1 MLRFRRYRVFLVF
14 AVFSIAALYH
24 FTSVRDWEDARAAS
38 VEGLKKYGPQR
49 STSTG
54 QVGVLVTPLAN
65 PERVSKLVHV
75 DETTPLSTTTL
86 PTPAFLA
93 SQTLQSSTSSFT
105 SLSPPR
111 ISAASVKSVENGNT
125 SPTIETTSTVVSEA
139 GSTHDP
145 NNDQLMQEGQ
155 GRHEPAPP
163 LKNTPAIHWARQP
176 EHFPIPS
183 ESVIPIPT
191 GRPLTIPK
199 IQHAFSA
206 ESSAARIEREK
217 KLATVKEAFQHS
229 WAGYKRSESW
239 LQDELSPVSGKSRNP
254 FCGWA
259 ATLVD
264 ALDTL
269 WIMGMEEE
277 FQQAALAIGEIDFT
291 TSIRSDIPLFET
303 TIRYLGGLIA
313 AHDLS
318 QGKYKVLLAKAVEL
332 ADVLM
337 GAFDTPNHM
346 PITYYFWKPTFASQ
360 PHRASTRVVL
370 ADMGSLSVE
379 FTRLAQIT
387 KEAKYYDAVARI
399 TNEFEMWQNNTK
411 LPGLWPQFV
420 DASGCKKPD
429 QSPALHEDIMDD
441 GPNQNVMPNAV
452 LAGSRDATNSSLPGS
467 YKSLSIIESFA
478 NTSPTLSAT
487 KGAAVASPSVGVVSD
502 LGYNNKV
509 ESANKVEGVSKIT
522 KVPAAE
528 DLPLK
533 GDIKD
538 GSGLHKRQL
547 AMDKLGDSI
556 SGVEASGQQ
565 SESYPDTA
573 QNSFSIIKVDCEP
586 QGLASPPGSWR
597 EDFTIGAMADS
608 MYEYLPKQYMLLG
621 GLVTQYKTMYGL
633 ASDAMTKHLLFRPM
647 VPGEE
652 NILVLGRASATE
664 NPDLPG
670 NTQISPQQQH
680 LLCFAGGM
688 YAVGAKIFNREAD
701 LDIAAKLTDGCV
713 WAYDATTTGIMAE
726 EFQMM
731 ACKSRSQCKWNQTR
745 WYEELDPYR
754 SLREQNRLAMAQ
766 AQLAM
771 VADQEAKTL
780 SATEPSTTLVPS
792 TKVGPADETAPTSGP
807 LAKRQLGAIE
817 NLLPTSVSKV
827 SSKPNND
834 LLSTTAATEDG
845 KNLGAQAK
853 NVEAE
858 ETSTVP
864 SPVYDLYPAH
874 EDYVQNRINSERI
887 PGGIIEFSSKK
898 YILRPEAIE
907 SVFIMYRVTGDEIW
921 REKGWRMFNAVQN
934 YTRVEF
940 GYSAI
945 GDVTSDSPHHMDEM
959 ESFWLA
965 ETLKYYYLLFSTP
978 DTISLDDYILNTEA
992 HPFRRPK

>member
-14 AVFSIAALYH
+14 ALFSVAVLYH
-24 FTSVRDWEDARAAS
+24 FTSVRDWEAARTAS

-54 QVGVLVTPLAN
+54 QVGVLVTPLAT
-65 PERVSKLVHV
+65 PEGASALLHV
-75 DETTPLSTTTL
+75 EEKTSLSTTSL
-86 PTPAFLA
+86 PTTAPLT
-93 SQTLQSSTSSFT
+93 SQALQSPTSRFTSSH
-105 SLSPPR
+105 PPQK
-111 ISAASVKSVENGNT
+111 SAAETKSIEIGNT
-125 SPTIETTSTVVSEA
+125 SPITETASTAIPEV
-139 GSTHDP
+139 GSSHKS
-145 NNDQLMQEGQ
+145 NNDHLMQEGQ
-155 GRHEPAPP
+155 GRHEPAAP
-163 LKNTPAIHWARQP
+163 LKNIPAIHWAQQP

-191 GRPLTIPK
+191 GRPLAMPK
-199 IQHAFSA
+199 IQHVFSA
-206 ESSAARIEREK
+206 ESTPARIEREK
-217 KLATVKEAFQHS
+217 KLAIVKEAFEHS
-229 WAGYKRSESW
+229 WAGYKRPQSW
-239 LQDELSPVSGKSRNP
+239 LQDELSPVSGSSRNP

-277 FQQAALAIGEIDFT
+277 FQHAAMAIGEIDFT

-318 QGKYKVLLAKAVEL
+318 GGIYKVLLAKAVEL

-337 GAFDTPNHM
+337 GAFDTPNRM
-346 PITYYFWKPTFASQ
+346 PIAYYFWKPTFASQ

-370 ADMGSLSVE
+370 AELGSLSLE

-387 KEAKYYDAVARI
+387 KQAKYYDAIARI
-399 TNEFEMWQNNTK
+399 TNELEAWQNSTK
-411 LPGLWPQFV
+411 LPGLWPQLV

-429 QSPALHEDIMDD
+429 QSPAQHKHIGDD

-452 LAGSRDATNSSLPGS
+452 LAGSRNVANPASPDS
-467 YKSLSIIESFA
+467 YKILSTVESLA
-478 NTSPTLSAT
+478 KTSPTLSAT
-487 KGAAVASPSVGVVSD
+487 KSSAEETPFVSVVSEVGD
-502 LGYNNKV
+502 SKLDSVKTGAGISKTTKTSAV
-509 ESANKVEGVSKIT
+509 EE
-522 KVPAAE
+522 
-528 DLPLK
+528 LPLEI
-533 GDIKD
+533 DIQD
-538 GSGLHKRQL
+538 SPALQKRQL
-547 AMDKLGDSI
+547 AMDKLGDGI
-556 SGVEASGQQ
+556 SVVEAGQLSDTSSSTGQ
-565 SESYPDTA
+565 SLTP
-573 QNSFSIIKVDCEP
+573 IIKVDCEP

-608 MYEYLPKQYMLLG
+608 VYEYLPKQYMLLG
-621 GLVTQYKTMYGL
+621 GLVSQYETMYSL

-664 NPDLPG
+664 SPELAG

-688 YAVGAKIFNREAD
+688 YAVGARIFNREAD

-731 ACKSRSQCKWNQTR
+731 PCESRSQCKWNQTR

-754 SLREQNRLAMAQ
+754 SLRDQNRQAMAQ

-771 VADQEAKTL
+771 VADQAAKTSSL
-780 SATEPSTTLVPS
+780 AEPLTTLVPS
-792 TKVGPADETAPTSGP
+792 TRVAPVDETAPTSGP

-817 NLLPTSVSKV
+817 NVLPTSVSKV
-827 SSKPNND
+827 SSKLNND
-834 LLSTTAATEDG
+834 PLNTQAAIGEEN
-845 KNLGAQAK
+845 NLGAQKTESDVDA
-853 NVEAE
+853 
-858 ETSTVP
+858 TLTVP
-864 SPVYDLYPAH
+864 SPVYDPYPPH
-874 EDYVQNRINSERI
+874 EDYVQNRIKGEKI
-887 PGGIIEFSSKK
+887 PGGITEFSSKK
-898 YILRPEAIE
+898 YLLRPEAIE
-907 SVFIMYRVTGDEIW
+907 SVFIMYRVTGDETW

-934 YTRVEF
+934 YTRVEY

-945 GDVTSDSPHHMDEM
+945 GDVTSDSPRHLDEM

-978 DTISLDDYILNTEA
+978 DTVSLDDYILNTEA
-992 HPFRRPK
+992 HPFSRPK